1 MYNAVVLLTNNN
13 RVDMMSLD
21 FFGLLRTT
29 KHLRRGRWIGEGKG
43 WSDGAKSDR
52 LMKSFELMKS
62 DKVTEQSDSWFP
74 ARSADLLVACSLSH
88 TVPKWYS
95 STTVVRHPVM
105 VALPHTAA
113 QCYSAPP
120 LILSNRSIPP
130 FAALALFIIADK
142 FYAIIW
148 PLFQIHLTNRFPRWV
163 SSRARGRWTSR
174 APQKRAATPR
184 QR

>member
-29 KHLRRGRWIGEGKG
+29 NHVRRGRWIGEGKG

-52 LMKSFELMKS
+52 MMKSFELMKS

-95 STTVVRHPVM
+95 GATV
-105 VALPHTAA
+105 AKWYSGAA
-113 QCYSAPP
+113 QCYNSATP

-130 FAALALFIIADK
+130 SARGALYIAAVLRINFDLYFRS
-142 FYAIIW
+142 IW
-148 PLFQIHLTNRFPRWV
+148 PTDFRDGYQAEQEDGGHLKHPKE
-163 SSRARGRWTSR
+163 GRRHPGKGEW
-174 APQKRAATPR
+174 PLWL
-184 QR
+184 